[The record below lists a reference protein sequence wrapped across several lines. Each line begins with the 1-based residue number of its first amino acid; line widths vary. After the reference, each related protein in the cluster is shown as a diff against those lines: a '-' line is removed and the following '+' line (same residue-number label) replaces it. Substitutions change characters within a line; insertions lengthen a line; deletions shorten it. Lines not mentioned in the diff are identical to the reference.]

1 MLDPTYIVIQET
13 DNKELKRYLW
23 HTTLHIMYKE
33 HLNISEAFK
42 PFIQKNINN
51 IICINDITNFLNLRK
66 TQKEVINDY
75 YAIQIIN
82 QLEGGKYTSNRPLH
96 LLLINKTLFDN
107 MNHNEYNIIDPDK
120 YAKMK
125 EIIDYYEASKNQ
137 SRTYD
142 ENINTVVELVLK
154 VYKLKPFE
162 KYNFISCFVY
172 LINFL
177 QYHIRNVN
185 YEQLSNENTIDDF
198 YKAFQNQD
206 KKLLETVIRM
216 ITKKHKKDIKIADV
230 LKKLKTA
237 PDDTIYSLAI
247 FILEEGAEDNKIKES
262 NIKNKRRDW
271 LILADIYNEGQYTQK
286 FHLQNYLKFK
296 LNDGYKENESF
307 YSTCY
312 RYLKNAALILYIN
325 EVIFEETNES
335 LENKYDL
342 IVKRYTNDKN
352 KINNSKL
359 TNSIRL

>member
-23 HTTLHIMYKE
+23 HTTLHIMQKE

-42 PFIQKNINN
+42 PFIQKNIDN
-51 IICINDITNFLNLRK
+51 IIRINDITNFLNLRK

-75 YAIQIIN
+75 YAIQLMN
-82 QLEGGKYTSNRPLH
+82 QLEGGRYSSNRPLH

-125 EIIDYYEASKNQ
+125 EIIDYYETSKNQ
-137 SRTYD
+137 SRTYN
-142 ENINTVVELVLK
+142 ENINTIVELVLE

-177 QYHIRNVN
+177 QYHIQNVN
-185 YEQLSNENTIDDF
+185 YEQLSNETTIDDF

-216 ITKKHKKDIKIADV
+216 VTK
-230 LKKLKTA
+230 
-237 PDDTIYSLAI
+237 
-247 FILEEGAEDNKIKES
+247 E
-262 NIKNKRRDW
+262 
-271 LILADIYNEGQYTQK
+271 Q
-286 FHLQNYLKFK
+286 
-296 LNDGYKENESF
+296 
-307 YSTCY
+307 
-312 RYLKNAALILYIN
+312 
-325 EVIFEETNES
+325 
-335 LENKYDL
+335 
-342 IVKRYTNDKN
+342 
-352 KINNSKL
+352 
-359 TNSIRL
+359 